1 VGADKKQAVNWVTV
15 PARSPRGFRQARQPP
30 GGAVPGCAGG
40 RRRVNAANPGYC
52 ATDLNGNSGFRTAE
66 QGAEVSVHLATL
78 PADGPSG
85 VLWGYLWTTDG
96 TESFGIL
103 PW

>member
-1 VGADKKQAVNWVTV
+1 VGE
-15 PARSPRGFRQARQPP
+15 P
-30 GGAVPGCAGG
+30 G
-40 RRRVNAANPGYC
+40 AAQYTISRWPV
-52 ATDLNGNSGFRTAE
+52 SGMCSTPE
-66 QGAEVSVHLATL
+66 QSAEVSVYLATL

-96 TESFGIL
+96 TDSCGVL

>member
-1 VGADKKQAVNWVTV
+1 MASIPYPSSKTALNMVT
-15 PARSPRGFRQARQPP
+15 AMYAKELRGTM
-30 GGAVPGCAGG
+30 VK
-40 RRRVNAANPGYC
+40 VNAANPGYC

-78 PADGPSG
+78 PDDGPSG
-85 VLWGYLWTTDG
+85 VLWGYVWTADG
-96 TESFGIL
+96 TGSYGAL

>member
-1 VGADKKQAVNWVTV
+1 V
-15 PARSPRGFRQARQPP
+15 
-30 GGAVPGCAGG
+30 
-40 RRRVNAANPGYC
+40 
-52 ATDLNGNSGFRTAE
+52 GFRTPE

-85 VLWGYLWTTDG
+85 VLWGHLWTADG
-96 TESFGIL
+96 TDSSGVL